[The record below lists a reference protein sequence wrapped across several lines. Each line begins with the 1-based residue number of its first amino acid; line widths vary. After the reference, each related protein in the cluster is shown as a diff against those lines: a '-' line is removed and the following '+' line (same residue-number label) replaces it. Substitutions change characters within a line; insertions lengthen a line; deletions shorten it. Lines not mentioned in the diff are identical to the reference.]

1 MRLREVIWWVVTAGS
16 RYAICCRF
24 LSTPNDHLF
33 ARRLEMRK
41 SLPMAEAESGLRRSF
56 ALFWRATICKL
67 FDFYCSK
74 PRGQPF
80 ALYCRPIW
88 SRINVCVHNDL
99 QCTPHARLI
108 NRLNWCS
115 LLVVNCD
122 TARTGSDFYFLQS
135 RELHSPDECSFV
147 CVCEW
152 VSIFSFQAIY
162 TITGIS
168 GYALACASTEFFGKS

>member
-1 MRLREVIWWVVTAGS
+1 MGRDSRLSICDLLPLLKHTKRPSVCTAS
-16 RYAICCRF
+16 RNEEIIANGWQADYGDRLLCSDEQRF
-24 LSTPNDHLF
+24 ANCLTSIVLS
-33 ARRLEMRK
+33 
-41 SLPMAEAESGLRRSF
+41 
-56 ALFWRATICKL
+56 
-67 FDFYCSK
+67 
-74 PRGQPF
+74 RGQPF